1 VSLRI
6 GKSPSSA
13 ARVAIS
19 SSYTLTVNISGLR
32 RETRTAVSVEEIGAW
47 VQAGFPAAT
56 AFRTY
61 TLASVV
67 ARHAE
72 ITTPSSGESAN

>member
-1 VSLRI
+1 MLNLPL
-6 GKSPSSA
+6 GA
-13 ARVAIS
+13 
-19 SSYTLTVNISGLR
+19 GLPEGMR
-32 RETRTAVSVEEIGAW
+32 QRLGNLETRTAVSLEEIAAW
-47 VQAGFPAAT
+47 VQAGFPTAT

-61 TLASVV
+61 TLASGI